1 MSKQSL
7 CFYLEEA
14 RWVYLL
20 LQLPTVIFHNK
31 SDIIKDISNCIIL
44 LCSWIDVAWGDQ
56 SLLVAD
62 RDFCDFHSKWQKL
75 QKRPQTF

>member
-31 SDIIKDISNCIIL
+31 SDIINDISSCIIL

-56 SLLVAD
+56 SL
-62 RDFCDFHSKWQKL
+62 W
-75 QKRPQTF
+75 